1 MTQAQED
8 GKRAAGEAALQY
20 VQDGALIGLGTG
32 STVKYFVLALGEKIK
47 SGFRVQGIPTSQATA
62 RLAQELNIPLLPYEG
77 EWELDLSI
85 DGADQVDSQFQLI
98 KGGGGA
104 LLREKIVAAAARQFI
119 VIVDEAKCVPVLG
132 MPMPIPVEV
141 IPFGWPNTQ
150 RHILGL
156 GWPSQLRKKNHEV
169 VRTDEGN
176 VILDVEVDHIEDA
189 GAVEAQLNGI
199 PGVVENGL
207 FVNRTSIVIV
217 GGTGGIQIK
226 DRPVA

>member
-1 MTQAQED
+1 MTQIQED

-20 VQDGALIGLGTG
+20 VPDGALIGLGTG
-32 STVKYFVLALGEKIK
+32 STVKYFIMALGEKVK
-47 SGFRVQGIPTSQATA
+47 AGFRVQGIPTSQATA
-62 RLAQELNIPLLPYEG
+62 QLAQELSIPLLPYEG
-77 EWELDLSI
+77 EWELDLAV

-132 MPMPIPVEV
+132 MPWPIPVEV

-156 GWPSQLRKKNHEV
+156 GWASKLRKKNNEV

-176 VILDVEVDHIEDA
+176 VILDVEVDRIEDA
-189 GAVEAQLNGI
+189 GTVEAQLNGI

-207 FVNRTSIVIV
+207 FVNQTSIVIV
-217 GGTGGIQIK
+217 GGTQGILIK
-226 DRPVA
+226 ERPAL